1 MSKRLLRALL
11 AVALMATMVLAWRDP
26 PAGVHPMV
34 EILVPGHDGAITIKT
49 AFDKKSSLAD
59 CEALTGNVVRVT
71 LERCPN
77 CRIVASRCDMHL
89 SPEAAKLLA
98 AEPLAYPTGRVRNGA
113 MSFIAEDATLAQQAC
128 EAAARSTAQS
138 ANPLTCQPAGQ
149 PRAQANQ
156 PAPLGLG
163 SLLLPL
169 TAALAAWLVGWFIV
183 RYEHLHAHLTHDAV
197 DGGPQKH
204 HDRPTP
210 RIGGVQIVAGLLAG
224 WLLLSAW
231 TAIPGREIFS
241 MLLVCAMPAF
251 TGGLVEDVT
260 KKVGVV
266 ERLLMTMLTGAL
278 ACWLLGAVVG
288 RIDVPF
294 MDPLLAWLP
303 LAIAFTCFSVGGI
316 ANSINIIDGFHGL
329 ASGVTIIMS
338 ATVAYMAWL
347 VGDSALM
354 SMALALLG
362 AIVGFFVWNWPRGL
376 IFLGDGGAYLIG
388 ALLAELGILMVTR
401 HPEISPWFPVLLLS
415 HPIAETLFSIARRL
429 ISRRANIGGADSH
442 HLHQLVFR
450 RIYGSKTRPASHN
463 HRIAKFF
470 WLATGLNCAMA
481 QFFSKN
487 TGTLTTLA
495 TLFLSGY
502 SVLYLKSL
510 ASTTARA
517 SRGRLQAS
525 ATSPP
530 RPSQPAQDSCP
541 PN

>member
-11 AVALMATMVLAWRDP
+11 AMALMATMVLAWRAP
-26 PAGVHPMV
+26 PTGVHPMV
-34 EILVPGHDGAITIKT
+34 EILVPGHDAAITIKT
-49 AFDKKSSLAD
+49 AFAKKSSLAD

-89 SPEAAKLLA
+89 SPEAAKLLG
-98 AEPLAYPTGRVRNGA
+98 AEPLAYPTGRLRNGA

-128 EAAARSTAQS
+128 DAADRSTVQS
-138 ANPLTCQPAGQ
+138 ANPVTCQPAGQ
-149 PRAQANQ
+149 PRTQAIR
-156 PAPLGLG
+156 PVSLGLD

-169 TAALAAWLVGWFIV
+169 TAALAAWFVGWFIL
-183 RYEHLHAHLTHDAV
+183 RYDHLHAHLTHDAV
-197 DGGPQKH
+197 VGGPQKH

-224 WLLLSAW
+224 WLLLSTWA
-231 TAIPGREIFS
+231 AIPGREIFS

-288 RIDVPF
+288 RIDVPLI
-294 MDPLLAWLP
+294 DPLLTWLP
-303 LAIAFTCFSVGGI
+303 LAIAFTCFAVGGI

-338 ATVAYMAWL
+338 AAVAYMAWL

-354 SMALALLG
+354 SMALTLLG

-388 ALLAELGILMVTR
+388 ALIAEFSILLVVR
-401 HPEISPWFPVLLLS
+401 HPEISPWLPVLILS
-415 HPIAETLFSIARRL
+415 HPIVETVFSMARR
-429 ISRRANIGGADSH
+429 IFSTGAHVGGADGD
-442 HLHQLVFR
+442 HLHQRVFR
-450 RIYGSKTRPASHN
+450 RLYGADPHSAGNN
-463 HRIAKFF
+463 HRVAKFF
-470 WLATGLNCAMA
+470 WIATTISALAATFHSFNSAPLMFLAGSYMA
-481 QFFSKN
+481 LYIVLYA
-487 TGTLTTLA
+487 LTT
-495 TLFLSGY
+495 S
-502 SVLYLKSL
+502 
-510 ASTTARA
+510 
-517 SRGRLQAS
+517 SRTIR
-525 ATSPP
+525 
-530 RPSQPAQDSCP
+530 
-541 PN
+541 